1 MCEGGLRVGVSGRAG
16 QACEGCCNSGTSMS
30 ARVDETDDDTVGK
43 SQGSRQKSGSFL
55 WPQTW
60 DLHIHQGSD
69 VTAVDQDFY
78 ASDAQ
83 EDGNKLRDT
92 KTNIKDK
99 LLLGTTVIAEEHC
112 NSVASPHARA
122 RQLIDNG
129 IVIMGSRGDQGVAH
143 LHFHIPSKCSALHQ
157 LFLSRSR
164 SRDNQRLL
172 RCQSA
177 VTLVHLG

>member
-1 MCEGGLRVGVSGRAG
+1 MYLTFTPVTRRKMATNCEIPRRAI
-16 QACEGCCNSGTSMS
+16 
-30 ARVDETDDDTVGK
+30 
-43 SQGSRQKSGSFL
+43 GSF
-55 WPQTW
+55 
-60 DLHIHQGSD
+60 
-69 VTAVDQDFY
+69 V
-78 ASDAQ
+78 
-83 EDGNKLRDT
+83 
-92 KTNIKDK
+92 NIKDK